1 MYYLRSK
8 AASQAVQF
16 TVEKQ
21 GGKTAE
27 PLVEPKQLDKV
38 NDDNSLDISA
48 PVDESLLNGGT
59 CTMEDGCV
67 SCGS

>member
-21 GGKTAE
+21 GGKSTE
-27 PLVEPKQLDKV
+27 PLIDTHSLTVVE
-38 NDDNSLDISA
+38 DNTNTTEAKIIEGQ
-48 PVDESLLNGGT
+48 V
-59 CTMEDGCV
+59 CTMEEGCI
-67 SCGS
+67 SCSG